1 MHPSQLT
8 GDGTLADGLN
18 FEGEPRHPTL
28 SPRGCMVAAGAQ
40 CGMAPLSCK
49 IEATCEC
56 PVTCELR
63 WMHLSLSSTKNIGG
77 PSRTGWVIADLL
89 RPATLGIALML
100 NVAGLSRSATAQP
113 VRDGPPIF
121 LVELKDKCIL
131 RSSHV
136 ARHSQVASLLQEN
149 RAMLH

>member
-1 MHPSQLT
+1 MHSTQLT
-8 GDGTLADGLN
+8 CAQTLASDLT
-18 FEGEPRHPTL
+18 FAGESRHVTL
-28 SPRGCMVAAGAQ
+28 SPGHGHAAGRAQ
-40 CGMAPLSCK
+40 CDMARFSCK
-49 IEATCEC
+49 SEAVCEC
-56 PVTCELR
+56 LGTCELR
-63 WMHLSLSSTKNIGG
+63 RMHLSFSSTKNIGG

-113 VRDGPPIF
+113 VRYGHPIF
-121 LVELKDKCIL
+121 LVELKDRCIL

-136 ARHSQVASLLQEN
+136 TRHSQVASLLQEN